1 MNHILASKEK
11 DRASDFILVLNM
23 SLLLP
28 NQKCIFALF
37 KRSYILQ
44 LEYCTYASL
53 IIVQYVLYKAKRHC
67 TVCICSFTIDY
78 LSPPLSPEIMTLFP
92 LYLLRL
98 PTVNV
103 LVKLID

>member
-28 NQKCIFALF
+28 NQKCIFALL

-67 TVCICSFTIDY
+67 MYTSVVSQLIIF
-78 LSPPLSPEIMTLFP
+78 PPPSLQ
-92 LYLLRL
+92 
-98 PTVNV
+98 
-103 LVKLID
+103 K